1 MGFVSKVKFVLRGT
15 LNAYRI
21 CSVLNDKKGELS
33 RHEGEIIRYTHSLEK
48 GLSLENVRPFFG
60 YEKIMEGYSHVKK
73 YLDLGGDGERPNMF
87 LSALTQYLEY
97 HDNKGLTSAKLEK
110 VRKIF
115 EELSNRIGSNLKSG
129 GILTMQKPNY
139 SVEEQKCF
147 AKLFNDRH
155 SVREFAHTPVDQD
168 KLYEA
173 IEMAM
178 RCPSACNRQCYRCY
192 ILTKNSF
199 KSLGDL
205 SGIGGFADDA
215 EQFLLITG
223 RMSDYRL
230 SENMQWIV
238 TGTVFASYLT
248 LALQAKGIASCFV
261 QRPVLPS
268 KWLYRIWKKLDINKD
283 EQMICLIAIGNF
295 KDEYNVPISHRLTF
309 NKIVKKIDY
318 ADRHQEE

>member
-1 MGFVSKVKFVLRGT
+1 MGFVNKVKFVLKGAKD
-15 LNAYRI
+15 AYRI
-21 CSVLNDKKGELS
+21 YTVLNNKNEELS

-48 GLSLENVRPFFG
+48 GLSLEKIRPFFG
-60 YEKIMEGYSHVKK
+60 YEKIMEGYFHIKK
-73 YLDLGGDGERPNMF
+73 YLDLGGDCERPEMF
-87 LSALTQYLEY
+87 VSALTQYLEY
-97 HDNKGLTSAKLEK
+97 HDNRGLASAKLEI

-129 GILTMQKPNY
+129 GILTIQKPNY

-147 AKLFNDRH
+147 AKLFHDRH
-155 SVREFAHTPVDQD
+155 SVREFAHTPVDQN
-168 KLYEA
+168 KLHEA

-192 ILTKNSF
+192 ILTKNSV

-268 KWLYRIWKKLDINKD
+268 KWLYRTWKKLDINKD
-283 EQMICLIAIGNF
+283 EQMICLIAIGNY
-295 KDEYNVPISHRLTF
+295 KDEYKVPISHRLSF

>member
-1 MGFVSKVKFVLRGT
+1 MKFVDKAKFILKGA
-15 LNAYRI
+15 LYAYRI
-21 CSVLNDKKGELS
+21 YTVLNNKDGELS

-48 GLSLENVRPFFG
+48 GLSLENIRPFFG
-60 YEKIMEGYSHVKK
+60 FAKIMDGYSHVKK
-73 YLDLGGDGERPNMF
+73 YLDLGGDRERPEMF
-87 LSALTQYLEY
+87 VSVLKQYLDY
-97 HDNKGLTSAKLEK
+97 HDKKGLTSDDLGK
-110 VRKIF
+110 VRKIYN
-115 EELSNRIGSNLKSG
+115 ELNEQIGSPSESG
-129 GILTMQKPNY
+129 GILTIKKPNY
-139 SVEEQKCF
+139 SVEEQNLF

-155 SVREFAHTPVDQD
+155 SVREFAHTPIDQE
-168 KLYEA
+168 KLHEA
-173 IEMAM
+173 IELAM

-192 ILTKNSF
+192 ILSKNSF

-205 SGIGGFADDA
+205 SGIGGFANDA

-261 QRPVLPS
+261 QRPVSPLS
-268 KWLYRIWKKLDINKD
+268 WMYKIWDKLGISKD

-295 KDEYNVPISHRLTF
+295 KDKYKAPVSHRLSYD
-309 NKIVKKIDY
+309 KIVKELD
-318 ADRHQEE
+318 

>member
-1 MGFVSKVKFVLRGT
+1 MEYIDAAKFVLKGAKD
-15 LNAYRI
+15 AYRI
-21 CSVLNDKKGELS
+21 YKVLNNKKGELS
-33 RHEGEIIRYTHSLEK
+33 RHEGEIIRYTHSIEK
-48 GLSLENVRPFFG
+48 GLSLENVRAFFG
-60 YEKIMEGYSHVKK
+60 YEKIMEGYLHVKK
-73 YLDLGGDGERPNMF
+73 YLELGGDCERPEMF
-87 LSALTQYLEY
+87 VSVLKQYLEY
-97 HDNKGLTSAKLEK
+97 HNNMGLTSEK
-110 VRKIF
+110 IEIVRKVV
-115 EELSNRIGSNLKSG
+115 EELSDRIGDTSKLG
-129 GILTMQKPNY
+129 GILTIQKPNY
-139 SVEEQKCF
+139 SEEEQKCF
-147 AKLFNDRH
+147 VKLFCDRH
-155 SVREFAHTPVDQD
+155 SVREFAHTPVDQN
-168 KLYEA
+168 KLHEA

-192 ILTKNSF
+192 ILTKSSF

-268 KWLYRIWKKLDINKD
+268 KWLYRIWEKLDIDKD

-295 KDEYNVPISHRLTF
+295 KDEYKVPISHRLSF
-309 NKIVKKIDY
+309 NKIVRKID
-318 ADRHQEE
+318 